1 MVHIDKPI
9 MDKVRNLSIHVK
21 NKFLPYGIILLVV
34 GGIGVFYDD
43 RSSVPIKEE
52 EKLAEASSP
61 PLCSAP
67 KKEAGKQ
74 TEGTLVF
81 STAGIARR
89 KPLPDLFVTGTAHES
104 EQKKTPAGMTEKAKE
119 ELKKQ
124 PVLPL
129 VKGRFVN
136 EGAYLVILSSTA
148 DTRVCAI
155 DEEFDGFRIVL
166 YPSSWKKREGNGEL
180 TDRSGIMRKKV
191 LIAVALFCL
200 LFGPGKGYCAGNIQI
215 NAHDV
220 PLRTVLEGLGRSAG
234 MNILIDDSVKG
245 NITVYLH
252 NVSAQEALQSVIHEA
267 GLCLEEKNGIFL
279 IEGTG
284 EGQKTVSETV
294 PLSYMKAADA
304 AGVAGVALRQGSV
317 MAVGASNAIVMTGRH
332 SDVTA
337 AKRLIQAVDYA
348 PQQVDVE
355 AEILSLNKEAV
366 KELGIDWSWSEGG
379 GGVGKPRL
387 PYIEARLH
395 AFVSDGKASIL
406 AKPHIM
412 ATNGT
417 EARIFIGDR
426 IPVVTERVAGGER
439 YATTEY
445 KEAGILLQYTPY
457 IHTDGTV
464 TANIHGE
471 VGMPVYVRDLRA
483 YRVATRQVDTQ
494 VHIKAGERIV
504 IGGLI
509 GKEET
514 ENLRKVPILG
524 DLPLIGKLFRSR
536 YRSKKETEVIII
548 IKSVILPPAG

>member
-1 MVHIDKPI
+1 
-9 MDKVRNLSIHVK
+9 
-21 NKFLPYGIILLVV
+21 
-34 GGIGVFYDD
+34 
-43 RSSVPIKEE
+43 
-52 EKLAEASSP
+52 
-61 PLCSAP
+61 
-67 KKEAGKQ
+67 
-74 TEGTLVF
+74 
-81 STAGIARR
+81 
-89 KPLPDLFVTGTAHES
+89 
-104 EQKKTPAGMTEKAKE
+104 
-119 ELKKQ
+119 
-124 PVLPL
+124 
-129 VKGRFVN
+129 
-136 EGAYLVILSSTA
+136 
-148 DTRVCAI
+148 
-155 DEEFDGFRIVL
+155 
-166 YPSSWKKREGNGEL
+166 
-180 TDRSGIMRKKV
+180 MRKKV

-220 PLRTVLEGLGRSAG
+220 PLRTLLEGLGRSAG

-304 AGVAGVALRQGSV
+304 AGVAGVALQQGSV

-395 AFVSDGKASIL
+395 AFVSDGKASVL
-406 AKPHIM
+406 AKPHIV

-457 IHTDGTV
+457 IHADGTV

-483 YRVATRQVDTQ
+483 YRVATRHVDTQ
-494 VHIKAGERIV
+494 IHIKAGERIV

-548 IKSVILPPAG
+548 IKSVILTPVG

>member
-1 MVHIDKPI
+1 M
-9 MDKVRNLSIHVK
+9 
-21 NKFLPYGIILLVV
+21 
-34 GGIGVFYDD
+34 
-43 RSSVPIKEE
+43 
-52 EKLAEASSP
+52 
-61 PLCSAP
+61 
-67 KKEAGKQ
+67 
-74 TEGTLVF
+74 
-81 STAGIARR
+81 
-89 KPLPDLFVTGTAHES
+89 
-104 EQKKTPAGMTEKAKE
+104 
-119 ELKKQ
+119 
-124 PVLPL
+124 
-129 VKGRFVN
+129 
-136 EGAYLVILSSTA
+136 
-148 DTRVCAI
+148 
-155 DEEFDGFRIVL
+155 
-166 YPSSWKKREGNGEL
+166 
-180 TDRSGIMRKKV
+180 
-191 LIAVALFCL
+191 
-200 LFGPGKGYCAGNIQI
+200 
-215 NAHDV
+215 
-220 PLRTVLEGLGRSAG
+220 
-234 MNILIDDSVKG
+234 
-245 NITVYLH
+245 
-252 NVSAQEALQSVIHEA
+252 
-267 GLCLEEKNGIFL
+267 
-279 IEGTG
+279 
-284 EGQKTVSETV
+284 
-294 PLSYMKAADA
+294 
-304 AGVAGVALRQGSV
+304 
-317 MAVGASNAIVMTGRH
+317 
-332 SDVTA
+332 
-337 AKRLIQAVDYA
+337 
-348 PQQVDVE
+348 
-355 AEILSLNKEAV
+355 
-366 KELGIDWSWSEGG
+366 
-379 GGVGKPRL
+379 GKPRL

-548 IKSVILPPAG
+548 IKSVILTPVG

>member
-1 MVHIDKPI
+1 
-9 MDKVRNLSIHVK
+9 
-21 NKFLPYGIILLVV
+21 
-34 GGIGVFYDD
+34 
-43 RSSVPIKEE
+43 
-52 EKLAEASSP
+52 
-61 PLCSAP
+61 
-67 KKEAGKQ
+67 
-74 TEGTLVF
+74 
-81 STAGIARR
+81 
-89 KPLPDLFVTGTAHES
+89 
-104 EQKKTPAGMTEKAKE
+104 
-119 ELKKQ
+119 
-124 PVLPL
+124 
-129 VKGRFVN
+129 
-136 EGAYLVILSSTA
+136 
-148 DTRVCAI
+148 
-155 DEEFDGFRIVL
+155 
-166 YPSSWKKREGNGEL
+166 
-180 TDRSGIMRKKV
+180 MRKKV
-191 LIAVALFCL
+191 LIAVALSCL
-200 LFGPGKGYCAGNIQI
+200 IFGSGKGYCAGNIQI

-220 PLRTVLEGLGRSAG
+220 PLRTILEGLGRSAG
-234 MNILIDDSVKG
+234 MNILIDESVKG

-267 GLCLEEKNGIFL
+267 GLCLEEKNGIIL
-279 IEGTG
+279 IEGEG
-284 EGQKTVSETV
+284 EGQKTVSEAF

-304 AGVAGVALRQGSV
+304 LV
-317 MAVGASNAIVMTGRH
+317 
-332 SDVTA
+332 
-337 AKRLIQAVDYA
+337 QAVDRA

-395 AFVSDGKASIL
+395 AFVSDGKASIW

-548 IKSVILPPAG
+548 MK

>member
-1 MVHIDKPI
+1 
-9 MDKVRNLSIHVK
+9 
-21 NKFLPYGIILLVV
+21 
-34 GGIGVFYDD
+34 
-43 RSSVPIKEE
+43 
-52 EKLAEASSP
+52 
-61 PLCSAP
+61 
-67 KKEAGKQ
+67 
-74 TEGTLVF
+74 
-81 STAGIARR
+81 
-89 KPLPDLFVTGTAHES
+89 
-104 EQKKTPAGMTEKAKE
+104 
-119 ELKKQ
+119 
-124 PVLPL
+124 
-129 VKGRFVN
+129 
-136 EGAYLVILSSTA
+136 
-148 DTRVCAI
+148 
-155 DEEFDGFRIVL
+155 
-166 YPSSWKKREGNGEL
+166 
-180 TDRSGIMRKKV
+180 MRKKV

-215 NAHDV
+215 NAHNV

-252 NVSAQEALQSVIHEA
+252 NVSAQEALQSIIHEA
-267 GLCLEEKNGIFL
+267 GLCLEEKNGIIL

-304 AGVAGVALRQGSV
+304 AEVAGVALRQGSV
-317 MAVGASNAIVMTGRH
+317 IAVGGSNAIVMTGRH

-337 AKRLIQAVDYA
+337 AKKLVQAVDRA

-395 AFVSDGKASIL
+395 AFVSDGKASVL
-406 AKPHIM
+406 AKPHIV

-524 DLPLIGKLFRSR
+524 D
-536 YRSKKETEVIII
+536 
-548 IKSVILPPAG
+548 